1 MVDLVFSER
10 KASAAKG
17 KNPLVSL
24 VLHEESA
31 DAGKALKITPLGPHE
46 FSVGL
51 GDAKSLDAEA
61 VRRAAGKAVTYAQS
75 VLQKEDLV
83 LSPKSSKKLLASRQ
97 LLCAFVEGAILASY
111 SFVKYKTSSDGA
123 SGGGNGNGKDQVF
136 LKTVHLPVPSSPEIV
151 TAKAVAEGTNWAREI
166 QNEPANVATPTML
179 SLVAAREAKVL
190 GLSYKAYS
198 RQELEKIGFGAMLA
212 VAKGSAEEPKLIV
225 LEYVPKSGIAKR
237 KVAIVGKGVC
247 FDSGG
252 ISIKPAKAM
261 DEMKFDKNGGVA
273 ALAIVR
279 LAALLKLPMHIV
291 AIVPAVENMPSGTAT
306 RPGDI
311 VKSYSGKTIEILNTD
326 AEGRL
331 ILSDAL
337 AFACKDHKP
346 DVVIDL
352 ATLTGACVVA
362 LGDVAAG
369 LFSNDEALA
378 KDLYRAGLESG
389 ERLWELPVMWKDY
402 DEKVKSDIADLKN
415 LGQEGQAGATAG
427 ASFLKAFIDDR
438 KWAHLDIAGTAW
450 ATSPKPYLSKGAT
463 GFGIRIVTRYLQ
475 ESAGKAK

>member
-1 MVDLVFSER
+1 MVDVSFA
-10 KASAAKG
+10 KAGRSSPPSPGPCAR
-17 KNPLVSL
+17 L
-24 VLHEESA
+24 VLLEESGEH
-31 DAGKALKITPLGPHE
+31 GKLLRVLPTGRLS

-51 GDAKSLDAEA
+51 GPRKGLDAET
-61 VRRAAGKAVTYAQS
+61 VRRAAGKAVTYARAALGKGS
-75 VLQKEDLV
+75 LRLSGDTARAV
-83 LSPKSSKKLLASRQ
+83 LSDRRLVA
-97 LLCAFVEGAILASY
+97 AFVEGAILASY

-389 ERLWELPVMWKDY
+389 ERLWELPLGWPDY
-402 DEKVKSDIADLKN
+402 AEGIKSDVADISNASWTRDEDAILAAEF
-415 LGQEGQAGATAG
+415 LRTAVSGGA
-427 ASFLKAFIDDR
+427 R
-438 KWAHLDIAGTAW
+438 WAHLDIAGMDA
-450 ATSPKPYLSKGAT
+450 APKGGAYLSAGAS
-463 GFGIRIVTRYLQ
+463 GFGVRLLARYL
-475 ESAGKAK
+475 SGKD